1 MMKNIDSLLC
11 CLQQC
16 RDGASLLDVHL
27 QPKASRDAIC
37 GLHGDAL
44 KVAIQAP
51 PVEGKANA
59 YLTQYL
65 ARMFGVAR
73 RDVEIHSGHTSRKK
87 RVKIK
92 GKSFSELVSMLES
105 LI

>member
-1 MMKNIDSLLC
+1 MTKNTDSLLC
-11 CLQQC
+11 CLWEC

-27 QPKASRDAIC
+27 QPKASRDAVC

-59 YLTQYL
+59 YLIQYL
-65 ARMFGVAR
+65 AEVFGVAK
-73 RDVEIHSGHTSRKK
+73 RDVLLHSGHSSRRK
-87 RVKIK
+87 RIKIK
-92 GKSFSELVSMLES
+92 GKSFSELVLVVES
-105 LI
+105 LL